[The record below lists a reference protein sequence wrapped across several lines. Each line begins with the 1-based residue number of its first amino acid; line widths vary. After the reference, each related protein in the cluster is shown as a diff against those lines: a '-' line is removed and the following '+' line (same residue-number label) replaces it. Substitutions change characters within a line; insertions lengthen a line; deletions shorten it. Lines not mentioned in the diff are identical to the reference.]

1 MDFKLN
7 NSLDLSKIKT
17 YAKGLINKID
27 YKYAQETYTPEDTS
41 KTAENESIETEE
53 LKQSEGQEITPE
65 EAVDTLINAPA
76 NAASEIPANAA
87 MALGGFI
94 CGVGNFGENLGDGL
108 ITAGTAI
115 ATPFTFLYD
124 QFTGSDVTESM
135 WEGSDAIVATEA
147 VNNAFEVFYTNNDI
161 GKAINDSA
169 SEAMQYGNAGFNA
182 ASSVGYV
189 GGNIA
194 LSVLTGGT
202 SGVVTAGLAGVGKGR
217 SEALN
222 SGATTEEALIAG
234 ALTGGWEAI
243 QWGAGIALSGSGVAA
258 VAFDFASGFV
268 DNPVRSGIQTLYN
281 DQGWIETI
289 EQNGGLQSMVTNGVI
304 AGGFSTL
311 GELSTIRGANTTK
324 ANSNADIDVEVSN
337 PGRVSPSESNSY
349 WVQNGDSVSPS
360 REVLE
365 DFMDTKF
372 TTDEARAQL
381 GPMFEE
387 EFPEMQKMQINSNTA
402 ATFENLYTNPNID
415 VGIHNVGYASK
426 EDINDILEN
435 GLIMTEDSMSG
446 GAMPSPNKIPD
457 YTNNVFKT
465 SNLYDGLLMT
475 SNSYKGSHS
484 EIVIAL
490 PSGTKVNDPSLYVWD
505 NSIGY
510 WRLKPEYI
518 VGYVPVDDSGKVV
531 GEITD
536 HLD

>member
-1 MDFKLN
+1 MNFKLS
-7 NSLDLSKIKT
+7 NSLDMSKIKT
-17 YAKGLINKID
+17 YTANLIHQIN
-27 YKYAQETYTPEDTS
+27 YKYNDKTYTPKDSSKAAEDEYLE
-41 KTAENESIETEE
+41 KEE

-65 EAVDTLINAPA
+65 EATKTLMNASS
-76 NAASEIPANAA
+76 NVVSEMPGNAA
-87 MALGGFI
+87 MALGGFV
-94 CGVGNFGENLGDGL
+94 CGVGNFGENIGDGL

-124 QFTGSDVTESM
+124 QFTGSDVTENM
-135 WEGSDAIVATEA
+135 WKGSDAIVATEA
-147 VNNAFEVFYTNNDI
+147 VNNAFEDFYTNNAI

-169 SEAMQYGNAGFNA
+169 SETMQYGNAGFNV

-194 LSVLTGGT
+194 LTVLTGGT
-202 SGVVTAGLAGVGKGR
+202 SGVVTAGIAGVGKGR

-222 SGATTEEALIAG
+222 SGATTEEALAAG
-234 ALTGGWEAI
+234 ILTGGWEAI
-243 QWGAGIALSGSGVAA
+243 QWGAGAAISGSGVTA
-258 VAFDFASGFV
+258 VAFDFASGFI

-304 AGGFSTL
+304 AGGFSAL
-311 GELSTIRGANTTK
+311 GEYSTIKGTTK
-324 ANSNADIDVEVSN
+324 ANSNADIDVEVS
-337 PGRVSPSESNSY
+337 GAGKVSSNEYNSY
-349 WVQNGDSVSPS
+349 WLQNGDSVSPS
-360 REVLE
+360 RAVLD

-372 TTDEARAQL
+372 TTEEAKAQL

-387 EFPEMQKMQINSNTA
+387 GFPEMQQMRINSNTA
-402 ATFENLYTNPNID
+402 STFENLYSNPDID

-426 EDINDILEN
+426 DDINDILEN

-484 EIVIAL
+484 EIVVAI
-490 PSGTKVNDPSLYVWD
+490 PSGTKVNDPSLYAWD